1 MWERTFWLKKLE
13 GLFENR
19 SVVWLYGVRRS
30 GKTVLSRMWPDSEY
44 FDCELPRVRRL
55 IEDPEAFWRGLMGRR
70 VVLDEVHRL
79 GNPSEVLKIAA
90 DHFPDIR
97 VLATGSSTLGA
108 SRHFRDTLTGRK
120 HDLWLTPMVAADLR
134 DFGTTDLNR
143 RFLRGGLPP
152 FFLNPT
158 VSETDYQ
165 DWMDGYWAKDIQ
177 ELFRLERRHSFQR
190 FFELIMTNS
199 GGIFEATRYAGPCE
213 VSRPTVSNYL
223 SVLEATRVAH
233 VLRPFSR
240 RGTSEIVSA
249 PKVYGFDTGFV
260 CYHRGWETLRTE
272 DRGVLWEHF
281 VLNEV
286 QGRLQRRQLGYWRD
300 KSGHEVDLVVTSPG
314 KPVVAIEC
322 KASASSFEPEG
333 LRAFS
338 RRYPDSLA
346 RVVAMD
352 VTRPFIRRDGPFN
365 YVFVGLEDLV
375 LDLAGKRPS
384 DELSGISP

>member
-1 MWERTFWLKKLE
+1 MWERTFWQKKLE
-13 GLFENR
+13 GLFEGR

-30 GKTVLSRMWPDSEY
+30 GKTVLGRMWPDSEY
-44 FDCELPRVRRL
+44 FDCKLPRVRRL
-55 IEDPEAFWRGLMGRR
+55 LEDPEAFWSRLRGRR
-70 VVLDEVHRL
+70 VVLDEIHRL
-79 GNPSEVLKIAA
+79 GNPSEVLKVDA
-90 DHFPDIR
+90 DHFPSIR
-97 VLATGSSTLGA
+97 VLATGSSPLGA

-120 HDLWLTPMVAADLR
+120 HELWLTPMVAADLR
-134 DFGTTDLNR
+134 DFGTTDLSR

-158 VSETDYQ
+158 MPETDYQ
-165 DWMDGYWAKDIQ
+165 DWMDGFWAKDIQ

-190 FFELIMTNS
+190 FFE
-199 GGIFEATRYAGPCE
+199 
-213 VSRPTVSNYL
+213 
-223 SVLEATRVAH
+223 
-233 VLRPFSR
+233 
-240 RGTSEIVSA
+240 
-249 PKVYGFDTGFV
+249 FDTGFV

-286 QGRLQRRQLGYWRD
+286 QGRLQLRPIGYWRD

-322 KASASSFEPEG
+322 KASASSFAPEG

-338 RRYPDSLA
+338 RRYPGSLA

-352 VTRPFIRRDGPFN
+352 VTRPFIRRDGPFT
-365 YVFVGLEDLV
+365 YEFVGLEDLV
-375 LDLAGKRPS
+375 QDLSGKRPS
-384 DELSGISP
+384 YELSGIST